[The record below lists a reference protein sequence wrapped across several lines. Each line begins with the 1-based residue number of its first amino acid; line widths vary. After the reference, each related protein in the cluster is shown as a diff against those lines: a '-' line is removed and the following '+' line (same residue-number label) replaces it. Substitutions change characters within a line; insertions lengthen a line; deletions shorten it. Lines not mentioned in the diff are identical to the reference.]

1 MTVVLLRAPEVSQKY
16 FLCATEPIKTKKW
29 LDETQNNPVDDLK
42 KKNGQ
47 TKTLSMLRAPD
58 ESL

>member
-1 MTVVLLRAPEVSQKY
+1 MRLNSILVCN
-16 FLCATEPIKTKKW
+16 LCATEPIKKGLEENQKN
-29 LDETQNNPVDDLK
+29 LVDDLK
-42 KKNGQ
+42 KKNRQ